1 MTNTSDSLGRIGIL
15 LVADFVCVSFFVIGG
30 ECCQER
36 EKVAFDDAKVAL
48 NDIATGQSPSREMGF
63 SEKWGIPFIV
73 DFPIKNGDFP

>member
-1 MTNTSDSLGRIGIL
+1 VFLLGGLESSWWRISSAS
-15 LVADFVCVSFFVIGG
+15 VFFVIGG